1 MSWDILAISEQGHLM
16 LMVACAVCAHFVIWQ
31 SHCSCPSVMLT
42 EDINSL
48 LPEVDNP
55 IIQKT
60 GFCIHIHCTLKC
72 AIVQNTRV
80 SVQHVLHTVCVYTAQ
95 AGVWM
100 SEMVKV
106 KWIGRVSWLLFN
118 SSHNRSCQ
126 EYWVTAFR
134 ADSATRHVTDIK
146 STPVEEPMIITLHLL
161 HFKYVLFPRPSAN
174 TQYLWLLIWSGYSIC
189 SHNLCSCVSIY
200 SNTCCKSSTSHVL
213 CVVST
218 MVIFIKFD
226 GKSTNSN
233 WHYQKSLKN
242 EHDNYSTLPGNIN
255 FLYVCMWDILL
266 NNDMFDTGNNQ
277 NYYGP
282 IDVKY
287 FSHDYLEK
295 NQEWASDSAISKEV
309 PLIWHFWLTQ
319 VWKLM

>member
-1 MSWDILAISEQGHLM
+1 MSFFQDHQQIHNICDYWSE
-16 LMVACAVCAHFVIWQ
+16 
-31 SHCSCPSVMLT
+31 
-42 EDINSL
+42 
-48 LPEVDNP
+48 
-55 IIQKT
+55 
-60 GFCIHIHCTLKC
+60 
-72 AIVQNTRV
+72 
-80 SVQHVLHTVCVYTAQ
+80 
-95 AGVWM
+95 AG
-100 SEMVKV
+100 
-106 KWIGRVSWLLFN
+106 
-118 SSHNRSCQ
+118 
-126 EYWVTAFR
+126 
-134 ADSATRHVTDIK
+134 TD
-146 STPVEEPMIITLHLL
+146 
-161 HFKYVLFPRPSAN
+161 
-174 TQYLWLLIWSGYSIC
+174 
-189 SHNLCSCVSIY
+189 LCSCVSIY

-309 PLIWHFWLTQ
+309 PLIWHFWLRQ

>member
-1 MSWDILAISEQGHLM
+1 M
-16 LMVACAVCAHFVIWQ
+16 C
-31 SHCSCPSVMLT
+31 
-42 EDINSL
+42 
-48 LPEVDNP
+48 
-55 IIQKT
+55 
-60 GFCIHIHCTLKC
+60 KC
-72 AIVQNTRV
+72 AKHPSV

-95 AGVWM
+95 ARVWM

-106 KWIGRVSWLLFN
+106 KRIGRVSWLLFN

-134 ADSATRHVTDIK
+134 ADSPTRHVIDIK

-161 HFKYVLFPRPSAN
+161 HFKYVLFLRPSAN

-189 SHNLCSCVSIY
+189 SHNVCSCVSIY
-200 SNTCCKSSTSHVL
+200 SNTCCKPSTSHVL

-242 EHDNYSTLPGNIN
+242 EHDNYSTFPGNIN
-255 FLYVCMWDILL
+255 FLYVCM
-266 NNDMFDTGNNQ
+266 
-277 NYYGP
+277 
-282 IDVKY
+282 
-287 FSHDYLEK
+287 
-295 NQEWASDSAISKEV
+295 
-309 PLIWHFWLTQ
+309 
-319 VWKLM
+319 

>member
-1 MSWDILAISEQGHLM
+1 M
-16 LMVACAVCAHFVIWQ
+16 LMVACAVRVHFVIWQ

-48 LPEVDNP
+48 LPEADNP
-55 IIQKT
+55 SFKRQGSAFIYT
-60 GFCIHIHCTLKC
+60 AHL
-72 AIVQNTRV
+72 
-80 SVQHVLHTVCVYTAQ
+80 SVQVCKTPLCECTTCAAHFVCLHCP
-95 AGVWM
+95 GWCCVWM

-106 KWIGRVSWLLFN
+106 KRIGRVSWLLFN

-134 ADSATRHVTDIK
+134 ADSPTSHVTDIK
-146 STPVEEPMIITLHLL
+146 STPVEEPMIITLHLS

-189 SHNLCSCVSIY
+189 SHNVCSCVSIY
-200 SNTCCKSSTSHVL
+200 SNTCCNPSTSHVL
-213 CVVST
+213 CVVGT

-242 EHDNYSTLPGNIN
+242 EHDNYSTLPENIN
-255 FLYVCMWDILL
+255 FLYVWEI
-266 NNDMFDTGNNQ
+266 F
-277 NYYGP
+277 Y
-282 IDVKY
+282 
-287 FSHDYLEK
+287 
-295 NQEWASDSAISKEV
+295 
-309 PLIWHFWLTQ
+309 
-319 VWKLM
+319 